1 MLETGAS
8 GMNEQGLVAE
18 GSGINPRVMYGW
30 KRRAGREEGWH
41 VQAHSGGNEN
51 RTFQNQSEAQWLDR
65 LDERSRG
72 R

>member
-30 KRRAGREEGWH
+30 KRRAGGEEGWH

-51 RTFQNQSEAQWLDR
+51 RTFQNQ
-65 LDERSRG
+65 
-72 R
+72 